1 MKNYTKMDPVGVP
14 NISVRYKNKNYM
26 SMRLRLQS
34 LSIKLPMEPQ
44 KPSSV

>member
-1 MKNYTKMDPVGVP
+1 MKNYTKKDSVDVP

-26 SMRLRLQS
+26 FMRLRLQS
-34 LSIKLPMEPQ
+34 LSIKLPMKPQ